1 MGVKKG
7 GWRTENTAKNLEREN
22 VWFDEVEMNKTRSGI
37 SRRSVM
43 QR

>member
-7 GWRTENTAKNLEREN
+7 GGRRENTAKKFKEGN